1 MDGITWE
8 QFLCDIKIIHDISQ
22 HLNDNWKIE
31 TDVSWKFIGIF
42 FLLLLNLYVFM
53 IGVIQIEKQIF

>member
-22 HLNDNWKIE
+22 RLNDNWKIVSA
-31 TDVSWKFIGIF
+31 VSWKFIGIF
-42 FLLLLNLYVFM
+42 FFCYL
-53 IGVIQIEKQIF
+53 